1 VAPRVGRSGRRPP
14 AALTPT
20 GATATLPAP
29 SRRKTLDEASDATPP
44 DGSSE
49 RGTVEIDGVRAL
61 GTQLSRVDGRV
72 GTLADQAASGP
83 LLVVVVEHTCPTAR
97 AALRALTSAGGR
109 LAVVSQGR
117 PEAAWSI
124 VEATQA
130 HHLEV
135 WVEPAPHRV
144 SEALAATTV
153 PTFVLFEGLEPVAWE
168 EAWDAEVVAS
178 LVSRAGGEL
187 TVPEGLGA
195 FRPGCSSRLGHE
207 AVELARLEADD
218 TLLVAPRERGD
229 DAAG

>member
-1 VAPRVGRSGRRPP
+1 
-14 AALTPT
+14 LTPT
-20 GATATLPAP
+20 GRPARLRGPEQEAGPLDDAADITAPEESAAP
-29 SRRKTLDEASDATPP
+29 
-44 DGSSE
+44 GS
-49 RGTVEIDGVRAL
+49 VEIDGVRAL

-72 GTLADQAASGP
+72 GTLADQAAGGP
-83 LLVVVVEHTCPTAR
+83 LLVVVVEHACATAR
-97 AALRALTSAGGR
+97 AAVRALTGAGAR

-117 PEAAWSI
+117 PEAAWTL
-124 VEATQA
+124 VEATGA

-187 TVPEGLGA
+187 TAPEELGA
-195 FRPGCSSRLGHE
+195 FRPGCSSRLGHD
-207 AVELARLEADD
+207 ALELARLEADD
-218 TLLVAPRERGD
+218 ALLVEPREPPG

>member
-1 VAPRVGRSGRRPP
+1 
-14 AALTPT
+14 LTPT
-20 GATATLPAP
+20 GRPARLAAP
-29 SRRKTLDEASDATPP
+29 RGARTLDDAADATPP
-44 DGSSE
+44 EESGE
-49 RGTVEIDGVRAL
+49 PGTVEIDGVRAL

-83 LLVVVVEHTCPTAR
+83 LLVVVVEHACPTAR
-97 AALRALTSAGGR
+97 AALRALTGAGGR

-117 PEAAWSI
+117 PEAAWTL

-187 TVPEGLGA
+187 TVPDDLGA
-195 FRPGCSSRLGHE
+195 FRPGCSSRLGLD

-218 TLLVAPRERGD
+218 ALLVAPREEPD
-229 DAAG
+229 DTAR